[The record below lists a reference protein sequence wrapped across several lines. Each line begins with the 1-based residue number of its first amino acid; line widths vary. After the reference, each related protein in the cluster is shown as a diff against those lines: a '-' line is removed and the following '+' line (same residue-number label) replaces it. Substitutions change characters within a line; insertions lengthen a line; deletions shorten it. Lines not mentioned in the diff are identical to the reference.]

1 MTPHLPPTPQH
12 AQASHAHLDDTVHVG
27 DEPVDPHF
35 QQHHQGTAHVL
46 PHLRV
51 VVHGQGEQVLQGGWD
66 QLQPG
71 PRPLPCSPS
80 ARQPTSMKVSMLS
93 ISAWARSMMNW
104 FTQAMAWD
112 LAGRG
117 HVGRP

>member
-12 AQASHAHLDDTVHVG
+12 ARASHAHLDDAVHVG